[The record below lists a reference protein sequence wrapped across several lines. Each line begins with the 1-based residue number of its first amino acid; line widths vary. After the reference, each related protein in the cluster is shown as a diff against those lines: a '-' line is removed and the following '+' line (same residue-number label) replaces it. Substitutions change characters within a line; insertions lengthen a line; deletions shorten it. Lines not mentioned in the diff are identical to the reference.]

1 MLDVTIA
8 AQADVQ
14 AEETDVWDLAQMWAG
29 LRAEF
34 RAEFEIAG
42 EQAEEVYRTLH
53 RLIGYAGCWNWKRE
67 PWVPP
72 ERPEKLR
79 GLRQY
84 GPARVVAEP
93 PGGVL
98 WLKCARRFKKG
109 GRSEPT

>member
-1 MLDVTIA
+1 MLGVTITA
-8 AQADVQ
+8 PADVQ
-14 AEETDVWDLAQMWAG
+14 AEETDAWDLAQMWA
-29 LRAEF
+29 EF
-34 RAEFEIAG
+34 RAELEITG
-42 EQAEEVYRTLH
+42 EQAEEVYRNLR

-67 PWVPP
+67 PWAPP